1 MGHIKISVIIPVYN
15 VEQYIRRC
23 AESLTNQDLPLEEFE
38 VIFVNDGTKDNSI
51 QVLKDNI
58 DFGKYTNFHIYNK
71 ENGGLSSA
79 RNFGL
84 DKITGDYVWFVDSD
98 DWIEPN
104 CLDKILHKLEETHPD
119 VLYIHADDYEGDKI
133 YKRGGFFEF
142 GIVSGKYFL
151 EYLKKYNCAQFY
163 ILKRGFILQYGF
175 KFRQGLLHEDNE
187 FTPRVLY
194 HASRVTSI
202 EGYFYHFFK
211 HPGSITT
218 TPNPKKLFDLIE
230 IANSYKE
237 YAKEL
242 PDKDKYLY
250 CNVIGNNI
258 NQAMFECPKYT
269 KDIQQA
275 VNSTISK
282 GNFSGDLLKASIK
295 KYKLEGFLFSIF
307 PKKCLKIYSFLQ
319 SFNRDKGGQKKMRQL
334 ET

>member
-1 MGHIKISVIIPVYN
+1 MKLSIIIPIYN
-15 VEQYIRRC
+15 VEKYIGRC
-23 AESLTNQDLPLEEFE
+23 AESVLNQNVPPSQYE
-38 VIFVNDGTKDNSI
+38 VIFVNDGTKDNSVE
-51 QVLKDNI
+51 VLNKAI
-58 DFGKYTNFHIYNK
+58 DFEKFPNFHIYNK

-84 DKITGDYVWFVDSD
+84 DKAHGDYVWFVDSD

-104 CLDKILHKLEETHPD
+104 CLAKIVKKLNEMNPD
-119 VLYIHADDYEGDKI
+119 ILYIHADDYEDDKI
-133 YKRGGFFEF
+133 YKRGDYFDF
-142 GIVSGKYFL
+142 GIVRGKYFL
-151 EYLKKYNCAQFY
+151 EYLKKYNCTQFY
-163 ILKRGFILQYGF
+163 ILKRGFILQYEF
-175 KFRQGLLHEDNE
+175 KFRLGLLHEDNE

-194 HASRVTSI
+194 HASKVTSI

-218 TPNPKKLFDLIE
+218 TPNPKKLTDLIE
-230 IANSYKE
+230 IAKSYKE

-275 VNSTISK
+275 VNSAISK

-295 KYKLEGFLFSIF
+295 NINWKVFFL
-307 PKKCLKIYSFLQ
+307 LSFQ
-319 SFNRDKGGQKKMRQL
+319 RSV
-334 ET
+334 

>member
-1 MGHIKISVIIPVYN
+1 MKLSIIIPIYN
-15 VEQYIRRC
+15 VEKYIGRC
-23 AESLTNQDLPLEEFE
+23 AESVLNQNVPPSQYE
-38 VIFVNDGTKDNSI
+38 VIFVNDGTKDNSVE
-51 QVLKDNI
+51 VLNKAI
-58 DFGKYTNFHIYNK
+58 DFEKFPNFHIYNK

-84 DKITGDYVWFVDSD
+84 DKAHGDYVWFVDSD

-104 CLDKILHKLEETHPD
+104 CLAKIVKKLNEMNPD
-119 VLYIHADDYEGDKI
+119 ILYIHADDYEDDKI
-133 YKRGGFFEF
+133 YKRGDYFDF
-142 GIVSGKYFL
+142 GIVRGKYFL
-151 EYLKKYNCAQFY
+151 EYLKKYNCTQFY
-163 ILKRGFILQYGF
+163 ILKRGFILQYEF
-175 KFRQGLLHEDNE
+175 KFRLGLLHEDNE

-194 HASRVTSI
+194 HASKVTSI

-218 TPNPKKLFDLIE
+218 TPNPKKLTDLIE
-230 IANSYKE
+230 IAKSYKE

-275 VNSTISK
+275 VNSAISK
-282 GNFSGDLLKASIK
+282 GNFSGDLLKASMK
-295 KYKLEGFLFSIF
+295 KYKLEGFLFTIF

-319 SFNRDKGGQKKMRQL
+319 CFNRDKGGQNKMRQL
-334 ET
+334 KS

>member
-1 MGHIKISVIIPVYN
+1 MKLSIIIPIYN
-15 VEQYIRRC
+15 VEKYIGRC
-23 AESLTNQDLPLEEFE
+23 AESVLNQNVPPSQYE
-38 VIFVNDGTKDNSI
+38 VIFVNDGTKDNSVE
-51 QVLKDNI
+51 VLNKAI
-58 DFGKYTNFHIYNK
+58 DFEKFPNFHIYNK

-84 DKITGDYVWFVDSD
+84 DKAHGDYVWFVDSD

-104 CLDKILHKLEETHPD
+104 CLAKIVKKLNEMNPD
-119 VLYIHADDYEGDKI
+119 ILYIHADDYEDDKI
-133 YKRGGFFEF
+133 YKRGDYFDF
-142 GIVSGKYFL
+142 GIVRGKYFL
-151 EYLKKYNCAQFY
+151 EYLKKYNCTQFY
-163 ILKRGFILQYGF
+163 ILKRGFILQYEF
-175 KFRQGLLHEDNE
+175 KFRLGLLHEDNE

-194 HASRVTSI
+194 HASKVTSI

-218 TPNPKKLFDLIE
+218 TPNPKKLTDLIE
-230 IANSYKE
+230 IAKSYKE

-275 VNSTISK
+275 VNSAISK
-282 GNFSGDLLKASIK
+282 GNFSGDLLKASI
-295 KYKLEGFLFSIF
+295 
-307 PKKCLKIYSFLQ
+307 CLLYTS
-319 SFNRDKGGQKKMRQL
+319 DAAD
-334 ET
+334 E

>member
-1 MGHIKISVIIPVYN
+1 MKLSIIIPIYN
-15 VEQYIRRC
+15 VEKYIGRC
-23 AESLTNQDLPLEEFE
+23 AESVLNQNVPPSQYE
-38 VIFVNDGTKDNSI
+38 VIFVNDGTKDNSVE
-51 QVLKDNI
+51 VLNKAI
-58 DFGKYTNFHIYNK
+58 DFEKFPNFHIYNK

-84 DKITGDYVWFVDSD
+84 DKAHGDYVWFVDSD

-104 CLDKILHKLEETHPD
+104 CLAKIVKKLNEMNPD
-119 VLYIHADDYEGDKI
+119 ILYIHADDYEDDKI
-133 YKRGGFFEF
+133 YKRGDYFDF
-142 GIVSGKYFL
+142 GIVRGKYFL
-151 EYLKKYNCAQFY
+151 EYFKKYNCTQFY
-163 ILKRGFILQYGF
+163 ILKRGFILQYEF
-175 KFRQGLLHEDNE
+175 KFRLGLLHEDNE

-194 HASRVTSI
+194 HASKVTSI

-218 TPNPKKLFDLIE
+218 TPNPKKLTDLIE
-230 IANSYKE
+230 IAKSYKE

-275 VNSTISK
+275 VNSAISK

-295 KYKLEGFLFSIF
+295 KYKLEGFLFTIF

-319 SFNRDKGGQKKMRQL
+319 CFNRDKGGQNKMRQL
-334 ET
+334 KS